1 MTWVYAGAA
10 AVAVVGGVM
19 GNNSAKK
26 AAGAQKKA
34 QAKAMKEQK
43 KMYEQSRKDM
53 QPYMESGT
61 LANTDLN
68 MRMGLAGDA
77 SNKDYGFLMKRFNNQ
92 EFEKDPGYQWRRDE
106 GNRGIAA
113 TQAAKGGLLSG
124 AAAKEASRYNQGF
137 ASNEYGQ
144 AYDRFNNDQA
154 GQYNKLTGIK
164 ASGQSAATSMMEANQ
179 GQGDRM
185 ASGQLQRGEINS
197 QLIGARNANNQ
208 NMLSSLNVLGQQYGA
223 TRQAS
228 NYGGQFKGNNVIT
241 SGKGVGGRK
250 TYSDKNGMVID
261 I

>member
-1 MTWVYAGAA
+1 MTWVAAGAA

-34 QAKAMKEQK
+34 QAKAAKEQK

-92 EFEKDPGYQWRRDE
+92 EFEKDPGYQFRMDE

-113 TQAAKGGLLSG
+113 TQAARGGLLSG

-164 ASGQSAATSMMEANQ
+164 QGGQQAAMSLLGVNSAHGNNMAE
-179 GQGDRM
+179 GQQNLGSIKAD
-185 ASGQLQRGEINS
+185 
-197 QLIGARNANNQ
+197 LIGARNANNQ
-208 NMLSSLNVLGQQYGA
+208 NMLSSLNVLGQQGMA
-223 TRQAS
+223 KRQSSRQAS
-228 NYGGQFKGNNVIT
+228 NYGVNP
-241 SGKGVGGRK
+241 SRP
-250 TYSDKNGMVID
+250 S
-261 I
+261 

>member
-1 MTWVYAGAA
+1 MTWVAAGAA

-34 QAKAMKEQK
+34 QAKAAKEQK

-92 EFEKDPGYQWRRDE
+92 EFEKDPGYQFRMDE

-113 TQAAKGGLLSG
+113 TQAARGGLLSG

-164 ASGQSAATSMMEANQ
+164 QGGQQAATSLLGVNSAHGNNMAE
-179 GQGDRM
+179 GQQNLGSIKAD
-185 ASGQLQRGEINS
+185 
-197 QLIGARNANNQ
+197 LIGARNANNQ
-208 NMLSSLNVLGQQYGA
+208 NMLSSLNVLGQQGMA
-223 TRQAS
+223 KRQSSRQAS
-228 NYGGQFKGNNVIT
+228 NYGVNP
-241 SGKGVGGRK
+241 SRP
-250 TYSDKNGMVID
+250 S
-261 I
+261 

>member
-1 MTWVYAGAA
+1 MTWVAAGAA

-34 QAKAMKEQK
+34 QAKAAKEQK

-92 EFEKDPGYQWRRDE
+92 EFEKDPGYQFRMDE

-113 TQAAKGGLLSG
+113 TQAARGGLLSG

-164 ASGQSAATSMMEANQ
+164 QDGQQAATSLLGVNSAHGNNMAE
-179 GQGDRM
+179 GQKNLGSIKAD
-185 ASGQLQRGEINS
+185 
-197 QLIGARNANNQ
+197 LIGARNANNQ
-208 NMLSSLNVLGQQYGA
+208 NMLSSLNVLGQQGMA
-223 TRQAS
+223 KRQSSRQAS
-228 NYGGQFKGNNVIT
+228 NYGVNP
-241 SGKGVGGRK
+241 SRP
-250 TYSDKNGMVID
+250 S
-261 I
+261 

>member
-1 MTWVYAGAA
+1 MTWVAAGAA

-34 QAKAMKEQK
+34 QAKAAKEQK

-92 EFEKDPGYQWRRDE
+92 EFEKDPGYQFRMDE

-113 TQAAKGGLLSG
+113 TQAARGGLLSG

-164 ASGQSAATSMMEANQ
+164 QDGQQAATSLLGVNSAHGNNMAE
-179 GQGDRM
+179 GQQNLGSIKAD
-185 ASGQLQRGEINS
+185 
-197 QLIGARNANNQ
+197 LIGARNANNQ
-208 NMLSSLNVLGQQYGA
+208 NMLSSLNVLGQQGMA
-223 TRQAS
+223 KRQSSRQAS
-228 NYGGQFKGNNVIT
+228 NYGVNP
-241 SGKGVGGRK
+241 SRP
-250 TYSDKNGMVID
+250 S
-261 I
+261 

>member
-1 MTWVYAGAA
+1 MTWVAAGAA

-34 QAKAMKEQK
+34 QAKAAKEQK

-92 EFEKDPGYQWRRDE
+92 EFEKDPGYQFRMDE

-113 TQAAKGGLLSG
+113 TQAARGGLLSG
-124 AAAKEASRYNQGF
+124 AAAKEAARYNQGF
-137 ASNEYGQ
+137 ASNEYQ
-144 AYDRFNNDQA
+144 NAYNRFNNDQE
-154 GQYNKLTGIK
+154 GQYNKLSGIK
-164 ASGQSAATSMMEANQ
+164 SSGQNAATSMMQVNQ

-185 ASGQLQRGEINS
+185 AQGYTNLGNNKA
-197 QLIGARNANNQ
+197 QLIGVQNDYNQ
-208 NMLSSLNVLGQQYGA
+208 EMLGSMNKLFQQGMA
-223 TRQAS
+223 EKKSGRQS
-228 NYGGQFKGNNVIT
+228 VNYYD
-241 SGKGVGGRK
+241 SG
-250 TYSDKNGMVID
+250 SKNSGSRYQGYA
-261 I
+261 

>member
-1 MTWVYAGAA
+1 MTWVAAGAA

-34 QAKAMKEQK
+34 QAKAAKEQK

-92 EFEKDPGYQWRRDE
+92 EFEKDPGYQFRMYE

-113 TQAAKGGLLSG
+113 TQAARGGLLSG

-164 ASGQSAATSMMEANQ
+164 QGGQQAAMSLLGVNSAHGNNMAE
-179 GQGDRM
+179 GQQNLGSIKAD
-185 ASGQLQRGEINS
+185 
-197 QLIGARNANNQ
+197 LIGARNANNQ
-208 NMLSSLNVLGQQYGA
+208 NMLSSLNVLGQQGMA
-223 TRQAS
+223 KRQSSRQAS
-228 NYGGQFKGNNVIT
+228 NYGVNP
-241 SGKGVGGRK
+241 SRP
-250 TYSDKNGMVID
+250 S
-261 I
+261 